1 MHLLAIY
8 TLILALLP
16 ALSHASKKRKR
27 RDDRQGGRGGA
38 RVFNE
43 DGETFAGRTIYG
55 AVINTD
61 PKMSMVMGRDFHKV
75 PQGVKGSPASNAMQ
89 RLEQSKNMAAEMPF
103 TVESWWSVF
112 TSSCPNTAT
121 KGNDRGVML
130 AHYQIWSSFAYQGE
144 RSSKMAATGSDNDD
158 DILVIFEDDANI
170 AVNNV
175 TRALHTELS
184 VMKTD
189 LLFLG
194 WCYGRRYIPACL
206 HAYAVSRAGARRLV
220 SQWDVCSDEAIDG
233 QLRDLAKAGRFTW
246 DKASDST
253 FLSDL
258 RPGFEDNPNYFTRGI
273 FVQKNGLVSF
283 NHHGFQNNAGR

>member
-1 MHLLAIY
+1 MF
-8 TLILALLP
+8 
-16 ALSHASKKRKR
+16 RE
-27 RDDRQGGRGGA
+27 GGE
-38 RVFNE
+38 N
-43 DGETFAGRTIYG
+43 FAGRRVYG

-75 PQGVKGSPASNAMQ
+75 PQGVKGSPASNAIK
-89 RLEQSKNMAAEMPF
+89 RLEQSRSLAAKMPF
-103 TVESWWSVF
+103 TVESWWSVY
-112 TSSCPNTAT
+112 TQSCPNAAT

-130 AHYQIWSSFAYQGE
+130 AHYQIWSSFAYRPD
-144 RSSKMAATGSDNDD
+144 RSIKGLATADNDEDD

-175 TRALHTELS
+175 TRALQTELS

-206 HAYAVSRAGARRLV
+206 HAYAVSRAGARKLV
-220 SQWDVCSDEAIDG
+220 AQWDVCSDEAIDG
-233 QLRDLAKAGRFTW
+233 QLRDLAKAGAFTW
-246 DKASDST
+246 DKAADAT
-253 FLSDL
+253 FLEDL
-258 RPGFEDNPNYFTRGI
+258 RPGFTDNPQYFTRGI

-283 NHHGFQNNAGR
+283 NHHGFQNNAG